1 MSWLT
6 FSILVG
12 VTSSVSVSLSLLWLV
27 TEDAPHMREIVLDET
42 MDDMDSNKDGYV
54 TLQEYVGMPPPPLS
68 LSHTHTHTHCPFHP
82 PLPHSPLPPSLSS
95 ELDTQYAV
103 WFAEDIWPQY
113 ERDVADEEPEWLSE
127 EKNHFTTHRFPTH
140 SIAHPFT

>member
-1 MSWLT
+1 MRQWMTWTATKMAMLRCRNMS
-6 FSILVG
+6 VC
-12 VTSSVSVSLSLLWLV
+12 
-27 TEDAPHMREIVLDET
+27 
-42 MDDMDSNKDGYV
+42 
-54 TLQEYVGMPPPPLS
+54 PPPHS